1 MDIEK
6 LQTGDMI
13 LYNGDYFISRIV
25 EYFTHSIYSH
35 VAVVIRNPFFDNK
48 FLDGIYVLE
57 SGYENTPDPENHRK
71 KFGVQ
76 LTKLEDMMKKYM
88 GKIFVRKLH
97 CSRDGHFY
105 RKIQQIHSDVHNIPY
120 DINPFDWIRAD
131 LNINIGNTQ
140 KRNTYWCSALVA
152 YFYVKLGFLDKDLP
166 WSLISPQDL
175 SSSSSRLH
183 FHNCV
188 LDNDT
193 ELYIK

>member
-57 SGYENTPDPENHRK
+57 SGYENTLDPENHRK

-97 CSRDGHFY
+97 CIRDGHFY

-152 YFYVKLGFLDKDLP
+152 YLYVKLGFLDKDLP